1 MSLLVYFSLTISAD
15 GLIQLKYLLGIW
27 IMTKLEILK
36 SYPSSR
42 IRDTWFVLGENT
54 CTSSTRIYNKDLIY
68 KVIDPLS
75 DLEGC
80 LIYCK
85 EELIGTVDWAK
96 ADLCDLET
104 GEITFGNSIISP
116 FFRLVLLK
124 EDLESIIMP
133 PDPEFSP
140 YQEYYQRTDIIQ
152 IPDDEYDLILSEIG
166 YPFIT
171 GEELE
176 YSREQITKLAIKP
189 ALEEYFKWIPKAMTK
204 VYPINSKKRT
214 EEFPTDAYDVL
225 HWSVQQAGAAGTG
238 STTNTLLR
246 FVDET
251 VIGNAGTAGMIAG
264 LSQGYS
270 AVGPWTL
277 QRAAT
282 QGIIN
287 YTTRT
292 YFDIVKNSE
301 GKKCIEF
308 YSTKTGELNVVYAMK
323 SWRWDDI
330 EYARLPEVR
339 EFAAANVKLLFA
351 NLRTQAKSNIPGSI
365 DYSNWITS
373 ANSTKE
379 RIRKD
384 WMSLVK
390 ISSVIRGGL

>member
-1 MSLLVYFSLTISAD
+1 
-15 GLIQLKYLLGIW
+15 
-27 IMTKLEILK
+27 MTKLEILK
-36 SYPSSR
+36 SYSNSR
-42 IRDTWFVLGENT
+42 IRDTWYVLGENT
-54 CTSSTRIYNKDLIY
+54 CDSSTRIYNKDLIY
-68 KVIDPLS
+68 KVTDSLS
-75 DLEGC
+75 SLEGC

-85 EELIGTVDWAK
+85 EEHIGAINWVN
-96 ADLCDLET
+96 ADLEDSS
-104 GEITFGNSIISP
+104 GDITFGNSIISP
-116 FFRLVLLK
+116 FFNVVLFK
-124 EDLESIIMP
+124 EDFDSIIMP
-133 PDPEFSP
+133 PDPEFIP
-140 YQEYYQRTDIIQ
+140 YKDYYQKTDVIQ
-152 IPDDEYDLILSEIG
+152 IPDDEYDLIMSSIG

-189 ALEEYFKWIPKAMTK
+189 ALEEYFKWIPKALTK
-204 VYPINSKKRT
+204 VYPINSNKRI

-270 AVGPWTL
+270 AVGPWVL

-292 YFDIVKNSE
+292 YFNVIRNE
-301 GKKCIEF
+301 NNKKCIEF
-308 YSTKTGELNVVYAMK
+308 YSTKTGELNVIYAMK
-323 SWRWDDI
+323 SWNWDDI

-351 NLRTQAKSNIPGSI
+351 NLRTQAKSGIPGAI
-365 DYSNWITS
+365 DYTSWITEAKAS
-373 ANSTKE
+373 
-379 RIRKD
+379 RDRVRKD
-384 WMSLVK
+384 WMDLAKV
-390 ISSVIRGGL
+390 SSVIRGGL